1 MSEEALERFS
11 AVLGQPEVALGE
23 ACLALA
29 AHLGHPDPVED
40 GLDRLDELAGG
51 VAGGGDLGA
60 VAAHL
65 LGPGGFRGNRRDYYA
80 AENSML
86 PDVLRRRV
94 GIPITLAVV
103 VIDVARRVGVPAV
116 GVGLPGHFLVGDG
129 PRPKRWIDAFAGP
142 AWVDEEGAHDLLRA
156 SVGPRAP
163 FDRSLLDA
171 TPDRL
176 VVARVLNN
184 LSGIHRAS
192 GDASKLVRVHELFE
206 AIGGPGR
213 VSSQRVEHAE
223 ALAALGRVAEAAS
236 LLGDVA
242 EALGDIDEEGAAV
255 LRARARVLRAH
266 LN

>member
-1 MSEEALERFS
+1 MNEEALERF
-11 AVLGQPEVALGE
+11 AVVVGQADVALGE
-23 ACLALA
+23 ACLAIA
-29 AHLGHPDPVED
+29 AHLGHPDPID
-40 GLDRLDELAGG
+40 LGLDRLDALAGE
-51 VAGGGDLGA
+51 VAGGDLAA

-65 LGPGGFRGNRRDYYA
+65 LGPGGFRGNRTDYYA
-80 AENSML
+80 ADNSLL
-86 PDVLRRRV
+86 PEVLRRRV

-103 VIDVARRVGVPAV
+103 VIDVARRVDVPAV

-129 PRPKRWIDAFAGP
+129 PRPQRWIDAFAGP
-142 AWVDEEGAHDLLRA
+142 AWVGEEGARDLLRS

-163 FDRSLLDA
+163 FDPSMLQA

-184 LSGIHRAS
+184 LGGIHRAA

-213 VSSQRVEHAE
+213 VPSQRAEHAE
-223 ALAALGRVAEAAS
+223 ALAALGRVSEAAA
-236 LLGDVA
+236 LLVALADDVEGVDLDGA
-242 EALGDIDEEGAAV
+242 EV
-255 LRARARVLRAH
+255 LRARAQVLRAS